1 MRGLLLPGALLLLCS
16 PASAFKTITR
26 CPEGSK
32 PMRSPDP
39 RWPWV
44 CVLTDERYRDGIECP
59 PGSQAVTLFD
69 PHDPFKCAVSNVKLI
84 PPKGA
89 CPPGHQ
95 AVPAEEGSEQG
106 YDCEKIQSQGFKSGP
121 QCPRGY
127 KPLPTPGQLR
137 PFRCEAD
144 PSQNSEP
151 AADPDFGVEDGR
163 NRARTPQPLKCGP
176 GTEKRA
182 TENPFNPFECVP
194 KDKEKALPKV
204 PKNSD
209 YRRYRM
215 PGELS
220 FEYPKGW
227 SLTDAW
233 RDEVPSVFL
242 QLDLK
247 RDGRPVMIPL
257 PRQRAGAPGF
267 VELKTAVFREKEWH
281 GAKDAKGIDV
291 SGLLTSHVSVQGE
304 ARTAFVRVPDG
315 YFTLSYGAPA
325 DLFERYLPVY
335 ERLLKTF
342 RVEFGK
348 K

>member
-1 MRGLLLPGALLLLCS
+1 MKGLLLGSLLLLAA
-16 PASAFKTITR
+16 PAAAVKTVSR

-59 PGSQAVTLFD
+59 PGSHPVTLSD
-69 PHDPFKCAVSNVKLI
+69 PHDPFKCAVSGIKLVA
-84 PPKGA
+84 PKGA

-95 AVPAEEGSEQG
+95 AVPAGHESEQG
-106 YDCEKIQSQGFKSGP
+106 YECEKVQGFKSGP
-121 QCPRGY
+121 TCPRGY

-137 PFRCEAD
+137 PFRCEPD
-144 PSQNSEP
+144 PSQKEP
-151 AADPDFGVEDGR
+151 AADPDFGVDDGR
-163 NRARTPQPLKCGP
+163 SKARTPQPLKCGP

-194 KDKEKALPKV
+194 KDKEKALPKA
-204 PKNSD
+204 PRNSD

-220 FEYPKGW
+220 FEYPRDW

-233 RDEVPSVFL
+233 RDETPTFFL

-247 RDGRPVMIPL
+247 RDGRPVMINL
-257 PRQRAGAPGF
+257 TRQREGTPGF
-267 VELKTAVFREKEWH
+267 VELKTALWREKEWH
-281 GAKDAKGIDV
+281 EAKDVKGPDV
-291 SGLLTSHVSVQGE
+291 SALMTTHLAVEGE
-304 ARTAFVRVPDG
+304 SRSAFVKVPDG